1 MFGCD
6 LPVMA
11 ITDHHLCPHGLV
23 PRLQEILPLHPAALL
38 LREKDLDE
46 AAYQALA
53 QEVLPLCQENAV
65 PLILHGRPA
74 LARRLGVFAIH
85 LPMPQLLSATKE
97 DLAGFSWIS
106 TSIHRPEEAALAAQH
121 GATAL
126 LAGHIFPTQ
135 CKAGLQP
142 RGLSFL
148 QEVLAVSPLPVWAIG
163 GIHQATLPLLVTTG
177 CAGACMMSEW
187 MNGHPIP

>member
-1 MFGCD
+1 MSRKCRAFDSPWPARIGPPFRRFRHPSAYAAAAFC
-6 LPVMA
+6 
-11 ITDHHLCPHGLV
+11 HQGRSG
-23 PRLQEILPLHPAALL
+23 RLF
-38 LREKDLDE
+38 LD
-46 AAYQALA
+46 Q
-53 QEVLPLCQENAV
+53 Q
-65 PLILHGRPA
+65 
-74 LARRLGVFAIH
+74 
-85 LPMPQLLSATKE
+85 
-97 DLAGFSWIS
+97 
-106 TSIHRPEEAALAAQH
+106 AALAAQH